1 MGKQCTQ
8 IQTKLFFCLFNVTQI
23 QQKIRLFYDTV
34 RNGSAELNLNSVQ

>member
-8 IQTKLFFCLFNVTQI
+8 IQTKLFFFCLMSHKYSRKLDYFMT
-23 QQKIRLFYDTV
+23 L